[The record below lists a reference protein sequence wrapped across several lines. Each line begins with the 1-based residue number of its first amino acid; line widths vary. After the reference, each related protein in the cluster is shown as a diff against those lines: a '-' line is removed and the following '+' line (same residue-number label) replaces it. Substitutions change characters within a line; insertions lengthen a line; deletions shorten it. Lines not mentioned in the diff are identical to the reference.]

1 LKNKTVALALLSS
14 LLLFLLSFSGQVAA
28 ERDVD
33 PASLT
38 VPRHEAATI
47 AEEATGPGSLTPNGN
62 DYQARRQAVRD
73 AMEPDSV
80 LVVRG
85 LGPDAGQGRPDP
97 NLYYL
102 TGMEEA
108 RGGALVL
115 YSSRQ
120 TGEAPPRRPA
130 EVIFQRV
137 SPDEATPSLRPSSE
151 FDAFFERLLLSNPS
165 VLYIDHR
172 RSSSVTSPMTA
183 DEQLLRAARDR
194 GAEFAVKPALSLVAP
209 LRRIKSAE
217 EIRRLRI
224 ATDITVAAHKEAMR
238 AATPGMY
245 EYQLQGIIEHV
256 YLMNGSMRPGF
267 SSIVGSG
274 ENSVILHWSRNN
286 RRTEA
291 GDVIVIDIGADYM
304 GYTADV
310 TRTIPVSGSFTPRQ
324 RQIYELVLKASEESI
339 AMLAPGVNMRDVTE
353 RINEVLAEGLVAL
366 GHIKDRSEL
375 RKYATHGYAH
385 SVGLQVHDV
394 GGLGVLDAGMVI
406 TIEPGLYFPDEK
418 LGVRIEDTI
427 LITEKGHE
435 NLSVGAPK
443 NVADVEALMKEKGI
457 DPTRYI
463 VTK

>member
-1 LKNKTVALALLSS
+1 
-14 LLLFLLSFSGQVAA
+14 
-28 ERDVD
+28 
-33 PASLT
+33 
-38 VPRHEAATI
+38 
-47 AEEATGPGSLTPNGN
+47 
-62 DYQARRQAVRD
+62 
-73 AMEPDSV
+73 
-80 LVVRG
+80 
-85 LGPDAGQGRPDP
+85 
-97 NLYYL
+97 
-102 TGMEEA
+102 
-108 RGGALVL
+108 
-115 YSSRQ
+115 
-120 TGEAPPRRPA
+120 
-130 EVIFQRV
+130 
-137 SPDEATPSLRPSSE
+137 
-151 FDAFFERLLLSNPS
+151 
-165 VLYIDHR
+165 
-172 RSSSVTSPMTA
+172 
-183 DEQLLRAARDR
+183 
-194 GAEFAVKPALSLVAP
+194 
-209 LRRIKSAE
+209 
-217 EIRRLRI
+217 
-224 ATDITVAAHKEAMR
+224 
-238 AATPGMY
+238 
-245 EYQLQGIIEHV
+245 
-256 YLMNGSMRPGF
+256 
-267 SSIVGSG
+267 
-274 ENSVILHWSRNN
+274 
-286 RRTEA
+286 
-291 GDVIVIDIGADYM
+291 M